1 MLQHPGDLLTAT
13 NAELLLL
20 QLLPETHQLVL
31 FMRLLILICL
41 VDLLIDDLDLG
52 IQLAHDL
59 ITKPGDVPVVV
70 DALGDGKE
78 EEHRVQ

>member
-1 MLQHPGDLLTAT
+1 
-13 NAELLLL
+13 
-20 QLLPETHQLVL
+20 
-31 FMRLLILICL
+31 MRLLILICL